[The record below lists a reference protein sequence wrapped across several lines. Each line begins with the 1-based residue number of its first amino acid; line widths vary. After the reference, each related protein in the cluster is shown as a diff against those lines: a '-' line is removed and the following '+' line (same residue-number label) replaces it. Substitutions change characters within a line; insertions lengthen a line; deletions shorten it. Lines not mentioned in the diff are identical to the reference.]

1 MKIPNTITAVITPE
15 TINTIA
21 VELRPFGG
29 IIVDAE
35 ENKIYTHTQIR
46 QKKYCMIMMLYLWIA

>member
-35 ENKIYTHTQIR
+35 ENKIYTHTQMR
-46 QKKYCMIMMLYLWIA
+46 QKNTV